1 MYLSL
6 AHLFQ
11 FSDNSINGKRYYTT
25 ATLDPNSEYCCSIV
39 NMIIYGKVNINWNIL
54 ERILP
59 LIRVKFVTLGYMQTT
74 QLDNYVISEISYPG
88 LEGPVYK
95 IDWRDDNVSSEL
107 ERPKSDFEKLKVAK
121 ALYRLMN
128 EVPPELLNFNNYYH
142 VCSWYHRNDMG
153 IQMLSNM

>member
-1 MYLSL
+1 
-6 AHLFQ
+6 
-11 FSDNSINGKRYYTT
+11 
-25 ATLDPNSEYCCSIV
+25 
-39 NMIIYGKVNINWNIL
+39 
-54 ERILP
+54 
-59 LIRVKFVTLGYMQTT
+59 
-74 QLDNYVISEISYPG
+74 LDNYVISEISYPG

-107 ERPKSDFEKLKVAK
+107 ERPKSDFEKLRIAK

-142 VCSWYHRNDMG
+142 VCSWYNRNDIG